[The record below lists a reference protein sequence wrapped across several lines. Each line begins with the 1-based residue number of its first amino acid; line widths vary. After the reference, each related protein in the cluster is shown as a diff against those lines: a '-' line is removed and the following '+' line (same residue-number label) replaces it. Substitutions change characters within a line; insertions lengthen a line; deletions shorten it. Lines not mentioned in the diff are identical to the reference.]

1 MTIVIDLN
9 KTQSDKLRMI
19 YSMVHDPEITCVED
33 YVEVLLVDLLERI
46 WNDVRN
52 DIMN

>member
-9 KTQSDKLRMI
+9 KTQADKLRMI
-19 YSMVHDPEITCVED
+19 YSMVNDPKISCVED
-33 YVEVLLVDLLERI
+33 YVESLLDDLLTRI
-46 WNDVRN
+46 WDNVRN